1 MAVTKVL
8 ARGWTLT
15 VGAGLVAVGG
25 TNSLTFSG
33 GKTDA
38 ETTTFDS
45 AGWAEHIVAERTR
58 SIGVEGFFL
67 EDPANGDRNA
77 GQEAM
82 ETLASAVGADS
93 IDEFVLTSP
102 GGTTYSF
109 DGSVEIGDIG
119 GGNNDPTS
127 WSATITVTGEIT
139 KV

>member
-8 ARGWTLT
+8 ARGWALT

-25 TNSLTFSG
+25 INSITFSG

-38 ETTTFDS
+38 ETTTFAS

-58 SIGVEGFFL
+58 SISVEGFFL
-67 EDPANGDRNA
+67 EDSATGDRDA
-77 GQEAM
+77 GQEAI
-82 ETLASAVGADS
+82 ETLNDAVGADS
-93 IDEFVLTSP
+93 IGEFTLTSP
-102 GGTTYSF
+102 GGTVYSF
-109 DGSVEIGDIG
+109 DGSVEVGDIG

-139 KV
+139 VT